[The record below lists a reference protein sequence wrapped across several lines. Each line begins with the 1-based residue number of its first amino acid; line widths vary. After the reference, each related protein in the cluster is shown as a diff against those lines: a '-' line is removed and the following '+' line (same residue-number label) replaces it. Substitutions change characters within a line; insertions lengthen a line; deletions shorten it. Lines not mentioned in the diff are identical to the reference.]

1 MCSLKKIAIILL
13 ALFITINLASLLMM
27 ENGAIDHGSCSFA
40 NGQSLCPMTIADH
53 LNSWQNSF
61 LATAVDSLTLLLVLA
76 ISLIAFV
83 VFKLSQS
90 EIRFFQQFFD
100 TGQIADVFLFKE
112 LKFALAKGIVNPK
125 TF

>member
-27 ENGAIDHGSCSFA
+27 ENGAMDHGGCPFA